1 MLFEL
6 SSAHFYKLVLF
17 PTDRS
22 TNLSDNIFFIRCL
35 LYQIHCL
42 FLYQCHAGTPFR
54 FFQYCSYR
62 NQEFL
67 LQSILSFHNIFQSDI
82 KKSIRAFI
90 IPLPSLVIARYHQET
105 KAVRIQ
111 LMGDSKGKS
120 QRKKQKRFLHWLSL
134 MSTIKSHIR
143 KMKNSLLHFGQR
155 RSRNV

>member
-90 IPLPSLVIARYHQET
+90 IPLLSLVISRYHQET

-111 LMGDSKGKS
+111 LMGDSKGKRGCRTKQLVRS
-120 QRKKQKRFLHWLSL
+120 SFSVKKIQPDLE
-134 MSTIKSHIR
+134 KSGCWCKI
-143 KMKNSLLHFGQR
+143 
-155 RSRNV
+155 